1 MEVIPVNK
9 KEENQKKI
17 AYLKKYKYAI
27 LDEKMILEEIRKLR
41 ADKMFPSLAMD
52 GMPHGNGTS
61 DLSEYAARLDE
72 EINKLKVQRL
82 EKVKIYS
89 DISSR
94 IRRVEDD
101 NQRELL
107 MYRYIKGMSWEDIA
121 VKLNYT
127 WRHVHRIHSQ
137 ALDSIDI
144 KDVIVCHSKSVI

>member
-1 MEVIPVNK
+1 MDK

-27 LDEKMILEEIRKLR
+27 LDEKMILEEIQKLR

-82 EKVKIYS
+82 EKVKKIPFELIQKKYEEV
-89 DISSR
+89 DGDPVKVWNY
-94 IRRVEDD
+94 IRRKKV
-101 NQRELL
+101 
-107 MYRYIKGMSWEDIA
+107 
-121 VKLNYT
+121 
-127 WRHVHRIHSQ
+127 
-137 ALDSIDI
+137 
-144 KDVIVCHSKSVI
+144 

>member
-27 LDEKMILEEIRKLR
+27 LDEKMILEEIQKLR

-89 DISSR
+89 DISSK

>member
-1 MEVIPVNK
+1 
-9 KEENQKKI
+9 
-17 AYLKKYKYAI
+17 
-27 LDEKMILEEIRKLR
+27 MILEEIQKLR

>member
-1 MEVIPVNK
+1 MEVIPVDK
-9 KEENQKKI
+9 KEENQKKT

-27 LDEKMILEEIRKLR
+27 LDEKMILEEIQRLR

-107 MYRYIKGMSWEDIA
+107 MYRYIKCMKWEDITVA
-121 VKLNYT
+121 MGYT
-127 WRHVHRIHSQ
+127 WQHIHRIHSK
-137 ALDSIDI
+137 ALDNIDLD
-144 KDVIVCHSKSVI
+144 DVIECD

>member
-1 MEVIPVNK
+1 MDK

-27 LDEKMILEEIRKLR
+27 LDEKMILEEIQRLR

>member
-1 MEVIPVNK
+1 MDK

-27 LDEKMILEEIRKLR
+27 LDEKMILEEIQRLR

-94 IRRVEDD
+94 IRKVEDD

-107 MYRYIKGMSWEDIA
+107 MYRYIKGMSWEDVA
-121 VKLNYT
+121 SELGYT
-127 WRHVHRIHSQ
+127 WRWTHKLHSK
-137 ALDSIDI
+137 ALDAIDI
-144 KDVIVCHSKSVI
+144 KEDIERQY

>member
-1 MEVIPVNK
+1 MDK

-27 LDEKMILEEIRKLR
+27 LDEKMILEEIQRLR

-94 IRRVEDD
+94 IRKVEDD

>member
-1 MEVIPVNK
+1 MDK

-27 LDEKMILEEIRKLR
+27 LDEKMILEEIQRLR
-41 ADKMFPSLAMD
+41 ANKMFPSLAMD

>member
-1 MEVIPVNK
+1 MEVIPVDK

-27 LDEKMILEEIRKLR
+27 LDEKMILEEIQKLR

-107 MYRYIKGMSWEDIA
+107 MYRYIKGMSWEDVA
-121 VKLNYT
+121 SELGYT
-127 WRHVHRIHSQ
+127 WRWTHKLHSK
-137 ALDSIDI
+137 ALDAIDI
-144 KDVIVCHSKSVI
+144 KEDIERQY

>member
-1 MEVIPVNK
+1 MDK

-27 LDEKMILEEIRKLR
+27 LDEKMILEEIQRLR

-101 NQRELL
+101 NQRALL
-107 MYRYIKGMSWEDIA
+107 ICRYIKGMRWEDVA
-121 VKLNYT
+121 SELGYT
-127 WRHVHRIHSQ
+127 WRWTHKLHSK
-137 ALDSIDI
+137 ALDAIDI
-144 KDVIVCHSKSVI
+144 KEDIERQH

>member
-1 MEVIPVNK
+1 MDK

-27 LDEKMILEEIRKLR
+27 LDEKMILEEIQRLR

-101 NQRELL
+101 NQRALL
-107 MYRYIKGMSWEDIA
+107 MCRYIKGMSWEDIA

>member
-1 MEVIPVNK
+1 MEVIPVDK

-27 LDEKMILEEIRKLR
+27 LDEKMILEEIQRLR
-41 ADKMFPSLAMD
+41 ANKMFPSLAMD